1 MTYSQYFFFFDFT
14 LIAALSEYIDIRSRF
29 APPAI
34 DAVNTYYGHP
44 NIPVAILKP
53 LDNSTRDPNFP
64 QLGGWV
70 DILAEKF
77 SEDVIDG
84 SNTTDP
90 VTLYRTLLAGA
101 ADQSIT
107 IAVIGFFDAMYKFVD
122 SPPDTI
128 SPLTGFELIKK
139 KVVELVVQADGS
151 GNPFNLAY
159 HNGTFAAHVLNNWP
173 TKLTFVPGYV
183 GRTIVMGA
191 KLAVELDPET
201 NPISFVW
208 NATIGPNKTNPAW
221 DRKFLSIHLCFPGV
235 K

>member
-1 MTYSQYFFFFDFT
+1 MDK
-14 LIAALSEYIDIRSRF
+14 LGERF
-29 APPAI
+29 P
-34 DAVNTYYGHP
+34 
-44 NIPVAILKP
+44 
-53 LDNSTRDPNFP
+53 
-64 QLGGWV
+64 
-70 DILAEKF
+70 
-77 SEDVIDG
+77 EDVNDG

-101 ADQSIT
+101 EDQSIT
-107 IAVIGFFDAMYKFVD
+107 IAVIGFFDAMYQFVD
-122 SPPDTI
+122 SPADSI
-128 SPLTGFELIKK
+128 SPLTGFELIKQ

-173 TKLTFVPGYV
+173 SKLTFVPGYV

-221 DRKFLSIHLCFPGV
+221 DRKFFSNFIFYTCPYRFQREIKVTNTLL
-235 K
+235 

>member
-1 MTYSQYFFFFDFT
+1 MD
-14 LIAALSEYIDIRSRF
+14 
-29 APPAI
+29 
-34 DAVNTYYGHP
+34 
-44 NIPVAILKP
+44 K
-53 LDNSTRDPNFP
+53 
-64 QLGGWV
+64 LG
-70 DILAEKF
+70 EKF
-77 SEDVIDG
+77 SEDVNDG

-101 ADQSIT
+101 EDQSIT
-107 IAVIGFFDAMYKFVD
+107 IAVIGFFDAMYQFVD
-122 SPPDTI
+122 SPADSI
-128 SPLTGFELIKK
+128 SPLTGFELIKQ

-173 TKLTFVPGYV
+173 SKLTFVPGYV

-221 DRKFLSIHLCFPGV
+221 DRKYFLIFFYTCILSFPDRSR
-235 K
+235 